1 MKKYS
6 DVWNKPRKLKSD
18 KWEHYFDI
26 YDHCLSRF
34 YDKKISFLEIGI
46 QNGGSIEV
54 AQKLFDPKSSLSG
67 LDIDPRCSDI
77 SNILKDVKI
86 YIGSQVDEKLLNKI
100 ATDHNKNFDVIIDD
114 GSHIQSHMIFTFTR
128 MFQFINDGGIYLIE
142 DTHTNYSPSHQESFF
157 GIGLYDYFK
166 GLSERLN
173 LDYMDPASRQRYKIP
188 RNQRDKRDYHNDI
201 NHFIFSIEFF
211 DSIIAIRKKQKLEP
225 LRIQK

>member
-77 SNILKDVKI
+77 SNILKDIKI

>member
-86 YIGSQVDEKLLNKI
+86 YIGSQVDEQLLNKI

>member
-6 DVWNKPRKLKSD
+6 EIWNQPRKLKSD

-34 YDKKISFLEIGI
+34 YGKKISFLEIGI

-54 AQKLFDPKSSLSG
+54 AQKLFDSKSSISG

-77 SNILKDVKI
+77 SAILQNINI
-86 YIGSQVDEKLLNKI
+86 YIGSQVDEQILNRI
-100 ATDHNKNFDVIIDD
+100 ANDHNKNFDVIIDD

-128 MFQFINDGGIYLIE
+128 MFQFLNDGGIYLIE

-173 LDYMDPASRQRYKIP
+173 IDYMDPESRQRYKIP
-188 RNQRDKRDYHNDI
+188 RDQRNKKNYHNDI
-201 NHFIFSIEFF
+201 SHFIFSIEFF
-211 DSIIAIRKKQKLEP
+211 DSIIAIRKKQKSEP

>member
-86 YIGSQVDEKLLNKI
+86 YIGSQVDEQLLNKI
-100 ATDHNKNFDVIIDD
+100 ATDHNKKFDVIIDD

-188 RNQRDKRDYHNDI
+188 RNRRDKRDYHHDI

>member
-6 DVWNKPRKLKSD
+6 EIWNQPRKLKSD

-86 YIGSQVDEKLLNKI
+86 YIGSQVDEQLLNKI

-188 RNQRDKRDYHNDI
+188 RNQRDKRVYHNDI
-201 NHFIFSIEFF
+201 IHFIFSIEFF

-225 LRIQK
+225 FRIQK

>member
-6 DVWNKPRKLKSD
+6 EIWSHPRKLKSD

-77 SNILKDVKI
+77 SNILKDIKI
-86 YIGSQVDEKLLNKI
+86 YIGSQVDEQLLNKI

-128 MFQFINDGGIYLIE
+128 MFQFINDGGVYLIE

-188 RNQRDKRDYHNDI
+188 RNRRDKRDYHNDI

>member
-1 MKKYS
+1 
-6 DVWNKPRKLKSD
+6 
-18 KWEHYFDI
+18 
-26 YDHCLSRF
+26 
-34 YDKKISFLEIGI
+34 
-46 QNGGSIEV
+46 
-54 AQKLFDPKSSLSG
+54 
-67 LDIDPRCSDI
+67 
-77 SNILKDVKI
+77 
-86 YIGSQVDEKLLNKI
+86 
-100 ATDHNKNFDVIIDD
+100 
-114 GSHIQSHMIFTFTR
+114 MIFTFTR

-188 RNQRDKRDYHNDI
+188 RNRRDKRDYHNDI

>member
-34 YDKKISFLEIGI
+34 YDKKISFLEIGV

-86 YIGSQVDEKLLNKI
+86 YIGSQVDEQLLNKI

-188 RNQRDKRDYHNDI
+188 RNRRDKRDYHNDI

>member
-6 DVWNKPRKLKSD
+6 EIWNQPRKLKSD

-86 YIGSQVDEKLLNKI
+86 YIGSQVDEQLLNKI

>member
-6 DVWNKPRKLKSD
+6 EIWSHPRKLKSD

-86 YIGSQVDEKLLNKI
+86 YIGSQVDEQLLNKI

-188 RNQRDKRDYHNDI
+188 RNRRDKRDYHNDI

>member
-26 YDHCLSRF
+26 YDHCLSQF

-54 AQKLFDPKSSLSG
+54 AQKLFDPKSSISG

-77 SNILKDVKI
+77 SAILKNVNI
-86 YIGSQVDEKLLNKI
+86 YIGSQVDEQILNRI
-100 ATDHNKNFDVIIDD
+100 TNDHNKKFDVIIDD

-173 LDYMDPASRQRYKIP
+173 LDYMDPASRQRYKVP
-188 RNQRDKRDYHNDI
+188 RNERDKKDYHNDI
-201 NHFIFSIEFF
+201 SHFIFSIEFF

>member
-86 YIGSQVDEKLLNKI
+86 YIGSQVDEQLLNKI

-173 LDYMDPASRQRYKIP
+173 LDYMDPASRQRYKVP
-188 RNQRDKRDYHNDI
+188 RNERDKKDYHNDI
-201 NHFIFSIEFF
+201 SHFIFSIEFF

>member
-1 MKKYS
+1 VKKYS
-6 DVWNKPRKLKSD
+6 DIWNQPRKLKSD

-77 SNILKDVKI
+77 NNILKDVKI
-86 YIGSQVDEKLLNKI
+86 YIGSQVDEQVLKKI
-100 ATDHNKNFDVIIDD
+100 AADHNNKFNVIIDD

-142 DTHTNYSPSHQESFF
+142 DTHTNYSPSHQDSFF

-173 LDYMDPASRQRYKIP
+173 LDYMDPASRQRYRVP
-188 RNQRDKRDYHNDI
+188 RNERDKKDYHNDI
-201 NHFIFSIEFF
+201 SHFIFSIEFF

>member
-6 DVWNKPRKLKSD
+6 EIWSHPRKLKSD

-86 YIGSQVDEKLLNKI
+86 YIGSQVDEQLLNKI
-100 ATDHNKNFDVIIDD
+100 AIDHNKNFDVIIDD

>member
-6 DVWNKPRKLKSD
+6 EIWSHPRKLKSD

-86 YIGSQVDEKLLNKI
+86 YIGSQVDEQLLNKI

-128 MFQFINDGGIYLIE
+128 MFQFINDGGVYLIE

-188 RNQRDKRDYHNDI
+188 RNRRDKRDYHNDI

>member
-6 DVWNKPRKLKSD
+6 EIWSQPRKLKSD

-86 YIGSQVDEKLLNKI
+86 YIGSQVDEQVLNKI

-173 LDYMDPASRQRYKIP
+173 LDHMDPASRQRYKIP
-188 RNQRDKRDYHNDI
+188 RNQRDKRNYHNDI
-201 NHFIFSIEFF
+201 NHSIFSIEFF
-211 DSIIAIRKKQKLEP
+211 DSIIAIRKKLKLEP

>member
-1 MKKYS
+1 
-6 DVWNKPRKLKSD
+6 
-18 KWEHYFDI
+18 
-26 YDHCLSRF
+26 
-34 YDKKISFLEIGI
+34 
-46 QNGGSIEV
+46 
-54 AQKLFDPKSSLSG
+54 
-67 LDIDPRCSDI
+67 
-77 SNILKDVKI
+77 
-86 YIGSQVDEKLLNKI
+86 
-100 ATDHNKNFDVIIDD
+100 
-114 GSHIQSHMIFTFTR
+114 

>member
-6 DVWNKPRKLKSD
+6 EIWSQPRKLKSD

-26 YDHCLSRF
+26 YDHCLSKF

-54 AQKLFDPKSSLSG
+54 AQKLFDPKSSISG

-77 SNILKDVKI
+77 NNILKDVNI
-86 YIGSQVDEKLLNKI
+86 YIGSQVDEQLLNKI

-128 MFQFINDGGIYLIE
+128 MFQFINDGGVYLIE

-188 RNQRDKRDYHNDI
+188 RNRRDKRDYHNDI

>member
-6 DVWNKPRKLKSD
+6 EIWSQPRKLKSD

-77 SNILKDVKI
+77 SNILKDIKI
-86 YIGSQVDEKLLNKI
+86 YIGSQVDEQLLNKI

-188 RNQRDKRDYHNDI
+188 RNRRDKRDYHNDI

-225 LRIQK
+225 FRIQK

>member
-188 RNQRDKRDYHNDI
+188 RNRRDKRDYHNDI

>member
-54 AQKLFDPKSSLSG
+54 AQKLFDQKSSLSG

-173 LDYMDPASRQRYKIP
+173 LDYMDPASRQRYKIL

>member
-46 QNGGSIEV
+46 QSGGSIEV

-86 YIGSQVDEKLLNKI
+86 YIGSQVDEQLLNKI

>member
-211 DSIIAIRKKQKLEP
+211 DSIIAIRKKLKLEP

>member
-6 DVWNKPRKLKSD
+6 EIWSQPRKLKSD

-26 YDHCLSRF
+26 YDHCLSKF

-173 LDYMDPASRQRYKIP
+173 LDYMDPASRQRYKVP
-188 RNQRDKRDYHNDI
+188 RNERDKKDYHNDI

-211 DSIIAIRKKQKLEP
+211 DSIIAIRKKLKLEP